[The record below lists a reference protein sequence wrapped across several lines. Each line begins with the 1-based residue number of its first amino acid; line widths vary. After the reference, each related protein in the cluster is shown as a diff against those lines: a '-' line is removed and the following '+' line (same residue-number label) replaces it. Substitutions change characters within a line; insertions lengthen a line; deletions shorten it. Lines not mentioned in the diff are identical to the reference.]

1 MIYGFCEKIWTIVV
15 FVNRS
20 HTHVLQNTIYTFTSL
35 FDNIGSVNPL
45 NAKIV
50 AANLSCS
57 AKVVFVN
64 KRWRHRSAL
73 QRFSQ
78 CSKALFKR
86 VWATYRY
93 YLVFIYT
100 HIISCALLTAKA
112 KKLAYLTN
120 GCRRRFARSSSTC
133 SSYVP
138 YSFVV
143 AWASVRYIPSFAI
156 VAYTVQ

>member
-1 MIYGFCEKIWTIVV
+1 MRVSRIRDSRPVSVKGASCEILVLTFPSVCV
-15 FVNRS
+15 RFVKS
-20 HTHVLQNTIYTFTSL
+20 
-35 FDNIGSVNPL
+35 L

-50 AANLSCS
+50 AANFSCS
-57 AKVVFVN
+57 AKVVFVKE
-64 KRWRHRSAL
+64 KRWLCQSTEAP
-73 QRFSQ
+73 
-78 CSKALFKR
+78 
-86 VWATYRY
+86 ATLYHY

-100 HIISCALLTAKA
+100 HIISCALFTAKA

-120 GCRRRFARSSSTC
+120 SCRRRFARSSSTC

-143 AWASVRYIPSFAI
+143 ARASARYIPSFAI